1 MSSKRNQKFADKLF
15 ERFDRLDKASF
26 QQYMLGVLKEKGF
39 IESVFNTI
47 KEAVIVVDESLEIR
61 FYNLAA
67 QSLLGLDE
75 ESTGKYIG
83 KYLKQVDWHKLLLGD
98 DRSWDVSRREM
109 EIFYPEH
116 RYLSY
121 YIMPVSTSGG
131 LKRGHRPLATL
142 IFNDVTEVQVANEQN
157 LETQKVKAIT
167 QLAAAVAHELGNPL
181 NSLGIHLQLLKRS
194 LKKIPVE
201 PGSEQMEAAM
211 KHIAVAEQ
219 EVQRLDSIVKN
230 FLEAVRPKPPK
241 REPLLLEKLLL
252 DALEFMRNEIENKQ
266 VQVEARIPGGIPVL
280 MGDEGQLTQAAYNLI
295 KNAIQAMPEG
305 GKLVIAVDVDDVHV
319 NVRFIDNGPGID
331 EKNLSR
337 LMEPY
342 FTTKSSGTGL
352 GLLIV
357 DRIVRAHGGELT
369 IESRPGEG
377 TAFTISLPRHARRIR
392 QLGSGDDS
400 SREQAQEKQ

>member
-1 MSSKRNQKFADKLF
+1 
-15 ERFDRLDKASF
+15 
-26 QQYMLGVLKEKGF
+26 
-39 IESVFNTI
+39 
-47 KEAVIVVDESLEIR
+47 
-61 FYNLAA
+61 
-67 QSLLGLDE
+67 
-75 ESTGKYIG
+75 
-83 KYLKQVDWHKLLLGD
+83 
-98 DRSWDVSRREM
+98 
-109 EIFYPEH
+109 
-116 RYLSY
+116 
-121 YIMPVSTSGG
+121 MPVSTSGG